1 MNIALFNAVKLCSTY
16 KYMEGKMSKE
26 TNSTA
31 KEQETFEKTVLI
43 AQKEKEKLV
52 VCEVCGYANP
62 EKTAICKMC
71 SNYLK
76 GVL

>member
-1 MNIALFNAVKLCSTY
+1 
-16 KYMEGKMSKE
+16 MSKE

>member
-1 MNIALFNAVKLCSTY
+1 
-16 KYMEGKMSKE
+16 MSQA
-26 TNSTA
+26 TNS
-31 KEQETFEKTVLI
+31 KSQEQETFEKAVLI
-43 AQKEKEKLV
+43 AQKEKEKFI

-76 GVL
+76 GALQ

>member
-1 MNIALFNAVKLCSTY
+1 
-16 KYMEGKMSKE
+16 MSKE
-26 TNSTA
+26 KNSAATESEA
-31 KEQETFEKTVLI
+31 LEKTVLI
-43 AQKEKEKLV
+43 TQKEKEYFV
-52 VCEVCGYANP
+52 ICEVCGYANP